1 MRGRR
6 EALLNPIS
14 ALHTEENVKKPLVE
28 APPGAALVA
37 RIRSEMKSQ
46 GLEPDGREE
55 ELLELASR
63 LADRLAELE
72 ATIVADGLTVVSK
85 SGLVHLHPAVSETRQ
100 TRAAL
105 ARVLS
110 GIEMEDSSKDAVK
123 QAAAQT
129 RWRQHNLAKQ
139 RVRGL

>member
-1 MRGRR
+1 M
-6 EALLNPIS
+6 
-14 ALHTEENVKKPLVE
+14 KKPLVE
-28 APPGAALVA
+28 APLGAALVA

-55 ELLELASR
+55 ELLT
-63 LADRLAELE
+63 LAEGLQDRIVELE
-72 ATIVADGLTVVSK
+72 SAIAADGLTSVSK
-85 SGLVHLHPAVSETRQ
+85 TGVVHLHPAVHESRQ

-110 GIEMEDSSKDAVK
+110 GIQMEDSSKNAVK